1 MSRQWP
7 LGLKPA
13 LYACAGILFVVA
25 APAAQQTP
33 PETPFRYERP
43 VQTGGAGPRR
53 LAIDVPLLAGGG
65 PFRGRVTAAAGLTDL
80 RFFDPN
86 GQELQYLLVSNP
98 PEQPVWRSAPTLA
111 IAAVETPTLKTSGF
125 EIDS

>member
-1 MSRQWP
+1 MNRRSP
-7 LGLKPA
+7 HGLKPA

-43 VQTGGAGPRR
+43 VQTGGPGPRR
-53 LAIDVPLLAGGG
+53 LAIDIPLLVGGN
-65 PFRGRVTAAAGLTDL
+65 PFRGRVMPGAGLTDL

-86 GQELQYLLVSNP
+86 GQEL
-98 PEQPVWRSAPTLA
+98 
-111 IAAVETPTLKTSGF
+111 
-125 EIDS
+125 

>member
-43 VQTGGAGPRR
+43 VQAPCPGAG
-53 LAIDVPLLAGGG
+53 
-65 PFRGRVTAAAGLTDL
+65 F
-80 RFFDPN
+80 N
-86 GQELQYLLVSNP
+86 G
-98 PEQPVWRSAPTLA
+98 
-111 IAAVETPTLKTSGF
+111 
-125 EIDS
+125 